1 MNYVIGDTPIIRDIP
16 QSQYGDFVW
25 TLPFIDVAAD
35 GTESET
41 DLTDCEFVFVTLD
54 LDGTTE
60 IDSLEI
66 GTGIGVV
73 DNIVTIS
80 IENAALASYVKGC
93 KYPYYMTF
101 TNAAGHTKC
110 LFEGKFIKV

>member
-1 MNYVIGDTPIIRDIP
+1 MNYVIGDTPNIKDWP

-35 GTESET
+35 GTESEM
-41 DLTDCEFVFVTLD
+41 DLTDCEFEFVILELD
-54 LDGTTE
+54 ATAE
-60 IDSLEI
+60 ITRLEI
-66 GTGIGVV
+66 GTGITVV
-73 DNIVTIS
+73 DNVATVS
-80 IENAALASYVKGC
+80 IEKADLADYVKGC
-93 KYPYYMTF
+93 KYPYYLTF

>member
-25 TLPFIDVAAD
+25 TLPFVDVAAD

-41 DLTDCEFVFVTLD
+41 DLTDCEFAFVTLD
-54 LDGTTE
+54 LEGTTE
-60 IDSLEI
+60 IDQLAI
-66 GTGIGVV
+66 GTGITVV
-73 DNIVTIS
+73 DNIVTIT
-80 IENAALASYVKGC
+80 IENADLTGYVKGC
-93 KYPYYMTF
+93 KYPYYMTY

-110 LFEGKFIKV
+110 LFEGKFIKT